1 MKKTTNKK
9 PQVQT
14 IATEQTKITL
24 APEGMSGTKLKKV
37 SELLSAKFQANKDYK
52 TGEGGI
58 FKMRKLFAEYG
69 ESYLNELNAKYKFSI
84 SMEDLLTADINYFT
98 MFLTEKE
105 KEQTKKKAIALGKN
119 PDTNPVFT
127 FYLFENLV
135 GRYFQGLDIIN
146 KKKAKE
152 QIAK

>member
-1 MKKTTNKK
+1 MQKTTNKK

-14 IATEQTKITL
+14 IANEQTKITL
-24 APEGMSGTKLKKV
+24 VPENMNGTKLKKF

-52 TGEGGI
+52 TGEGGV

-69 ESYLNELNAKYKFSI
+69 QSYLNELNAKYKYSI
-84 SMEDLLTADINYFT
+84 SMEDILNADINHFT

-105 KEQTKKKAIALGKN
+105 KEQTRKKAISFGKN
-119 PDTNPVFT
+119 PDTNPIFT
-127 FYLFENLV
+127 FFLFENLV
-135 GRYFQGLDIIN
+135 GRYFEGLYLLN
-146 KKKAKE
+146 KKKEKE

>member
-1 MKKTTNKK
+1 MKKTTSKK

-14 IATEQTKITL
+14 IANEQTQITL
-24 APEGMSGTKLKKV
+24 VPETWSGTKLKKV

-52 TGEGGI
+52 TGEGGV

-69 ESYLNELNAKYKFSI
+69 QSYLNELNAKYKFSI
-84 SMEDLLTADINYFT
+84 NMEDILNADINHFT

-105 KEQTKKKAIALGKN
+105 KEQTRKKAISLGKN

-127 FYLFENLV
+127 FFIFENLV
-135 GRYFQGLDIIN
+135 GRYFQGLDLIN

-152 QIAK
+152 QITK